1 MTMEK
6 SAFGPDF
13 FYEVEP
19 IKLKD
24 PLAITLG
31 AAKPDEFFIYTYA
44 DAVKMAG
51 HSCPVVSGAYKLTQI
66 ALGQLYGKT
75 KSSVVSRG
83 DETPIRGDIKVT
95 FGGDLDFQVNGPISQ
110 VVSLITGAAGESG
123 FHGLGGQRKFS
134 RYNLLTF
141 DSENEPEYAICSVV
155 FERIDTGRKVEI
167 TYDNEM
173 LKWDDRL
180 NELMPLAVRGTANAE
195 QLALFGQLWQERVR
209 IVLQEPPEGM
219 FTVKVL
225 K

>member
-6 SAFGPDF
+6 ATFGPDF

-31 AAKPDEFFIYTYA
+31 AARKDEFFIYTYA

-66 ALGQLYGKT
+66 ALKQLY
-75 KSSVVSRG
+75 G

-95 FGGDLDFQVNGPISQ
+95 FRGNLDFRVNGPISH
-110 VVSLITGAAGESG
+110 VVLLITGAAGESG

-141 DSENEPEYAICSVV
+141 DSENEPEGAVCSVL
-155 FERIDTGRKVEI
+155 FERIDTGKKVEV

-173 LKWDDRL
+173 LPWDDRL
-180 NELMPLAVRGTANAE
+180 DELMPSTVRGTANVE
-195 QLALFGQLWQERVR
+195 QLTLFGQLWQERVR
-209 IVLQEPPEGM
+209 VVLQEPPEGM
-219 FTVKVL
+219 FTVKE
-225 K
+225 

>member
-6 SAFGPDF
+6 STFGPDF
-13 FYEVEP
+13 FYGVEP

-31 AAKPDEFFIYTYA
+31 AAKPDEFFVYTYA

-51 HSCPVVSGAYKLTQI
+51 HSCPVVAGAYKLTQI
-66 ALGQLYGKT
+66 ALGQLYG
-75 KSSVVSRG
+75 

-95 FGGDLDFQVNGPISQ
+95 FRSDLDFQVNGPISQ

-123 FHGLGGQRKFS
+123 FHGIGGQRKFS

-141 DSENEPEYAICSVV
+141 DGENEPEYAVCSVL
-155 FERIDTGRKVEI
+155 FERIDTGEKVEI

-173 LKWDDRL
+173 LPWDDRL
-180 NELMPLAVRGTANAE
+180 NELMPPAVRGTANAE

-209 IVLQEPPEGM
+209 IVLQQPPEGM

>member
-1 MTMEK
+1 MTTEK
-6 SAFGPDF
+6 STFGPDF

-24 PLAITLG
+24 GLAITLG
-31 AAKPDEFFIYTYA
+31 AAKSDEFFIYTYA

-66 ALGQLYGKT
+66 ALGQLYG
-75 KSSVVSRG
+75 

-95 FGGDLDFQVNGPISQ
+95 FRGDLDFQVNGPISQ

-141 DSENEPEYAICSVV
+141 DSENEPEYAVCSVV
-155 FERIDTGRKVEI
+155 FERIDTGKKVEI

-195 QLALFGQLWQERVR
+195 QLTLFGQLWQERVR
-209 IVLQEPPEGM
+209 IVLQQPPEGM
-219 FTVKVL
+219 FTVK